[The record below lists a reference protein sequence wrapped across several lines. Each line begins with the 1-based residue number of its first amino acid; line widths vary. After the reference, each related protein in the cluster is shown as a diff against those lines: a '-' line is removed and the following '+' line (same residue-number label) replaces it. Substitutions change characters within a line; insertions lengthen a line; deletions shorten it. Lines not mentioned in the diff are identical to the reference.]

1 MLRVDVEAE
10 GDFGSTDVTKFIV
23 NATENAIIGKA
34 RIYATDTV
42 SAFSTT
48 KLFAEGASTPYEF
61 DGKYTISDRGVYK
74 FWVAYDIV
82 PTATVGQKAT
92 AELASVTSTATLT
105 PETAVTAT
113 TTVKA
118 GFSGNI
124 TVGHEEKYK
133 TIQSA
138 IDAVSSGI
146 EGPVNITVKP
156 VFTKNTSIFRKSLA
170 CRP

>member
-82 PTATVGQKAT
+82 PTATVGQKRNGRT
-92 AELASVTSTATLT
+92 
-105 PETAVTAT
+105 
-113 TTVKA
+113 
-118 GFSGNI
+118 GFCHQYGNAD
-124 TVGHEEKYK
+124 TRNRRYCH
-133 TIQSA
+133 
-138 IDAVSSGI
+138 
-146 EGPVNITVKP
+146 N
-156 VFTKNTSIFRKSLA
+156 NR
-170 CRP
+170 